1 MYLYI
6 NWNHLPVYI
15 YNNVCMVTGIAARS
29 LLLCWKRTLTHML
42 WFEPQVVPLVFC
54 AFPQKSNQYL
64 LKVSHSGRV
73 TRRVQAVNAVFEKCE
88 NVSGWLR
95 MRSFILISQAAWP
108 PVETQGLSGAVKRTY
123 CCIPALTTAPSLGF
137 TSNDKRPINSSEF
150 SVNLL
155 ILDKAFCLQFLL
167 NQTADKC

>member
-6 NWNHLPVYI
+6 NWNQLPVYI

-29 LLLCWKRTLTHML
+29 LLLCWKRTLTHMP

-73 TRRVQAVNAVFEKCE
+73 TRRVQAVNAVSDKCE

-95 MRSFILISQAAWP
+95 MRSFILISPAAWP
-108 PVETQGLSGAVKRTY
+108 PVETQGLSGDVKRTY

-137 TSNDKRPINSSEF
+137 TSNDKRPINSSQF
-150 SVNLL
+150 SVDLL